1 MTDKDLNHLGREEL
15 LEMLTA
21 QMEENE
27 KLKENLG
34 KAQGKLHKK
43 CYAARY
49 HQILGSTIC
58 ILVVAAAAAVLIAVL
73 VLPVLKIYGSSMNPT
88 LAEGDIVISMKK
100 TNFEQGDLI
109 GFYLGNKVLVKRCIA
124 GPGQWVDIDEE
135 GNVCVDGELLDE
147 PYVTEKALGE
157 CDIQLPYQIPEG
169 KIFVMGDHRS
179 TSVDSRSR
187 AVGCVSEEQI
197 VGKILFR
204 VWPFRRMGIV
214 N

>member
-1 MTDKDLNHLGREEL
+1 M
-15 LEMLTA
+15 
-21 QMEENE
+21 
-27 KLKENLG
+27 
-34 KAQGKLHKK
+34 
-43 CYAARY
+43 
-49 HQILGSTIC
+49 
-58 ILVVAAAAAVLIAVL
+58 
-73 VLPVLKIYGSSMNPT
+73 
-88 LAEGDIVISMKK
+88 
-100 TNFEQGDLI
+100 
-109 GFYLGNKVLVKRCIA
+109 
-124 GPGQWVDIDEE
+124 DIDED

-179 TSVDSRSR
+179 TSVDSRST

>member
-1 MTDKDLNHLGREEL
+1 
-15 LEMLTA
+15 MLIA
-21 QMEENE
+21 QMEEKE

-34 KAQGKLHKK
+34 KAQGKLPKK
-43 CYAARY
+43 WYAACY

-58 ILVVAAAAAVLIAVL
+58 ILLVAAAAAVLIAVL

-124 GPGQWVDIDEE
+124 GPGQWVDIDED

-147 PYVTEKALGE
+147 PYVTEKAFGE

-179 TSVDSRSR
+179 TSVDSRST